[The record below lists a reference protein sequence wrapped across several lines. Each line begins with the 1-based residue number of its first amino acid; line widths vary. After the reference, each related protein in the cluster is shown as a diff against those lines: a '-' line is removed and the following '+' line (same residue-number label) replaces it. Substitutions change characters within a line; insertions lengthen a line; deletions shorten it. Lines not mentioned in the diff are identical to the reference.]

1 MGDLGVMVDAPIADD
16 LLTVEQVATM
26 FDCSAETIEL
36 ETREGRLPGVKLGR
50 SWRYPRAALMRVLNE
65 RAIAEMERRA
75 PPPPG
80 VTPLPEGRRGR
91 RQTPPQ
97 LPAAASRAAKS

>member
-1 MGDLGVMVDAPIADD
+1 MADE
-16 LLTVEQVATM
+16 LLTVDQVAAL
-26 FDCSAETIEL
+26 FDCSTETVEL
-36 ETREGRLPGVKLGR
+36 ETREGRLPGLKLGR
-50 SWRYPRAALMRVLNE
+50 AWRYPREALMRVLNE
-65 RAIAEMERRA
+65 RALAEMSRKT

-97 LPAAASRAAKS
+97 LPAAANRAARS